1 MSHLRPFACFCL
13 LLVLTSC
20 NASPKSPPAGA
31 GTPAKASAPTVA
43 GGGTAME
50 LSYVPEGFP
59 FGLSVSQSTLG
70 HLFETPGGS
79 QKYTKMPPD
88 SGAKRFYDDFT
99 IGGATHLLIT
109 EESKP
114 LRMFFDENRNGDMTD
129 DRGPFTA
136 EKEQF
141 LPNHIS
147 IQIRYPKE
155 KLVTPYRLWL
165 FGSNM
170 GGVKFYAACHWRG
183 ALDVDGAK
191 YTMVAFDG
199 NADGDY
205 ANDPLIIDANG
216 NEKEDTGERLMP
228 GQSMTVG
235 GKKVTLSSVSPSGL
249 TVRLRIE

>member
-1 MSHLRPFACFCL
+1 MNHLRQLVCVCL
-13 LLVLTSC
+13 LLVLAGC
-20 NASPKSPPAGA
+20 NASSKSGSSGAGGSPKASVPPA
-31 GTPAKASAPTVA
+31 A
-43 GGGTAME
+43 GGGTPNE

-59 FGLSVSQSTLG
+59 LGLSVSEGTLG
-70 HLFETPGGS
+70 HFFETPGTS
-79 QKYTKMPPD
+79 QKYTKMPPEN
-88 SGAKRFYDDFT
+88 GAKRFYDDFT

-109 EESKP
+109 EEGKP
-114 LRMFFDENRNGDMTD
+114 LRMYFDENRNGDMTD

-147 IQIRYPKE
+147 IQIRYQKE

-183 ALDVDGAK
+183 TLDIDGTK

-216 NEKEDTGERLMP
+216 NDKEDVGERLLP
-228 GQSMTVG
+228 RQSMTVG
-235 GKKVTLSSVSPSGL
+235 GKKITLLSVSPSGL
-249 TVRLRIE
+249 TVRLQIE